1 MYIAGDYLDGVTSR
15 RTPVRLEV
23 IHHGECAVRIH
34 VGRYLDEGYQKI
46 ELKYSELKIESRIGN
61 TPREIA
67 FGDGQLF
74 ITEDNEA
81 VDALVRLHGSSK
93 SPSFIHKLETNL
105 PLIFVAVIASGL
117 MVWATIFYG
126 IPRSAEYIAYQLPS
140 FATEKLG
147 GSLTLLDETL
157 FERSELDEARQ
168 AEVRALFA
176 PYLAAHENLKPKL
189 EFRSGMKA
197 NAFALPGGEIVFT
210 DDFVRLAEDDK
221 ELLAVLFHELGH
233 LKYRHITRRALQ
245 DSMVAILVIFITGDI
260 DTVDFLTGIPT
271 LILDLSYS
279 REFEKEAD
287 DFALEQLH
295 HFDIP
300 VDYFATIMQ
309 RLENYYVDLESGVE
323 AQTVMLDGENSTEET
338 PADES
343 KSIGDFLSTHPST
356 EERVKLV
363 EDFKRARG
371 IE

>member
-1 MYIAGDYLDGVTSR
+1 MIIEGDYLDGVTSR
-15 RTPVRLEV
+15 RIPVRLEV
-23 IHHGECAVRIH
+23 IQHGEYAVRIH
-34 VGRYLDEGYQKI
+34 VGTYPDEGHQKI
-46 ELKYSELKIESRIGN
+46 ELKYRELKIESRIGN

-67 FGDGQLF
+67 FDEGQLF
-74 ITEDNEA
+74 ITDDNEA
-81 VDALVRLHGSSK
+81 VDELIRMHGSAR

-105 PLIFVAVIASGL
+105 PMIFMAVIASGL

-140 FATEKLG
+140 FSTEELG
-147 GSLTLLDETL
+147 GGLAVLDETL
-157 FERSELDEARQ
+157 FEPSELSAARQ
-168 AEVRALFA
+168 QEVRALFA
-176 PYLAAHENLKPKL
+176 PYLAAHQALKPKL

-197 NAFALPGGEIVFT
+197 NALALPGGEIIFT
-210 DDFVRLAEDDK
+210 DDFVRLAEDDR

-245 DSMVAILVIFITGDI
+245 DSMVTILVIFIMGDI
-260 DTVDFLTGIPT
+260 DTVDFLTGLPV
-271 LILDLSYS
+271 LVLDLSYS

-287 DFALEQLH
+287 DFALAQLH

-309 RLENYYVDLESGVE
+309 RLEAYYVEQENAEGSTADKVE
-323 AQTVMLDGENSTEET
+323 PAGGAGEK
-338 PADES
+338 

-356 EERVKLV
+356 ADRVKLV
-363 EDFKRARG
+363 EAFKRSRG